1 MIDPTGGPGAAG
13 QSDATLVCDGGVARP
28 VLQVLGSSGIIGPS
42 GATVIPAAVGLRSKI
57 IGINIICTTWTGEGT
72 LVLKDGAGGSSIT
85 LCGRY
90 KTPGVGQTFA
100 FDMGGIVIGVG
111 SVNTLV
117 ELNYNVA
124 SATFAYQIIY
134 YQAP

>member
-13 QSDATLVCDGGVARP
+13 QSDPTLVYDGGVARP
-28 VLQVLGSSGIIGPS
+28 VLQVIASSGVIGP
-42 GATVIPAAVGLRSKI
+42 GGVTVIPAAASLKTKI
-57 IGINIICTTWTGEGT
+57 IGVNIICTTWTAEGT
-72 LVLKDGAGGSSIT
+72 LVLKDGAGAASIT

-90 KTPGVGQTFA
+90 RTPGVGQTFA
-100 FDMGGIVIGVG
+100 FDLGGIVIGVG

-124 SATFAYQIIY
+124 NATFAYQIIY